1 MTKYKTAVFYLF
13 RSFHITHVIFVIDLK
28 DGLLILETL
37 KVNYGAS
44 TSAPMVVS
52 SRAEAVASKMI
63 KLVEDYE
70 VYVPLTTMRTAISYG
85 KNGKEQE

>member
-1 MTKYKTAVFYLF
+1 
-13 RSFHITHVIFVIDLK
+13 
-28 DGLLILETL
+28 
-37 KVNYGAS
+37 
-44 TSAPMVVS
+44 MVVS

-70 VYVPLTTMRTAISYG
+70 VYVPLTTLRTAISYG